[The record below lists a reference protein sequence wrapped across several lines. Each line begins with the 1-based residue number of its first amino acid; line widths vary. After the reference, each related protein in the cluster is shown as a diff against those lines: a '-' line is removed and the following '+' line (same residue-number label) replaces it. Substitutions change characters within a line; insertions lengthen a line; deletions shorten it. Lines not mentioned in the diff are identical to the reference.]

1 MSSGVI
7 RTDEPAEPREADE
20 PAEPRDRPAAVYYA
34 PPGLCLYCDRRRAA
48 AARSM
53 AKVRE
58 REG

>member
-7 RTDEPAEPREADE
+7 RTDAESAEPRE

-53 AKVRE
+53 RQTRE